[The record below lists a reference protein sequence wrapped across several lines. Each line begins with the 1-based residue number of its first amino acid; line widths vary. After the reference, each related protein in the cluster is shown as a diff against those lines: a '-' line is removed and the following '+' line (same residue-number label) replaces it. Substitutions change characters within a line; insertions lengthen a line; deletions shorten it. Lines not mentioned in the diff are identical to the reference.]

1 MRLHYLRSASLRAL
15 AGPYTHSVAP
25 SDRPPTS
32 LRPPTSPYQ
41 TCSPSLLHP
50 CRVVAPRVPN
60 PTTATLRNF
69 ISYASL
75 IIRRSFT
82 RFHASPPS
90 FPFFPPSYR
99 RRPSLFP
106 NLSRETKNSIFF
118 SFLGRKEILIRRMC
132 KIEREREREGGN
144 YISSRTIN
152 NEFKFRIIE
161 RAEMISHS

>member
-1 MRLHYLRSASLRAL
+1 MASPPLYRNGGENQSSLLSLSLSLHLRSPFAYMRLHYLRSASLRAL

-90 FPFFPPSYR
+90 FPHPIAAIPLYSRIFREKR
-99 RRPSLFP
+99 RIRS
-106 NLSRETKNSIFF
+106 
-118 SFLGRKEILIRRMC
+118 SFLPSAGK
-132 KIEREREREGGN
+132 
-144 YISSRTIN
+144 
-152 NEFKFRIIE
+152 KF
-161 RAEMISHS
+161 

>member
-1 MRLHYLRSASLRAL
+1 MASPPLYRNGGENQSSLLSLSLSLHLRSPFAYMRLHYLRSASLRAL

-50 CRVVAPRVPN
+50 RRVVAPRVPN

-82 RFHASPPS
+82 RFHTSPPS
-90 FPFFPPSYR
+90 FLFFPPSYR
-99 RRPSLFP
+99 SFSIPESFERNEEFDLPFFP
-106 NLSRETKNSIFF
+106 RQERNFNSKNV
-118 SFLGRKEILIRRMC
+118 
-132 KIEREREREGGN
+132 
-144 YISSRTIN
+144 
-152 NEFKFRIIE
+152 
-161 RAEMISHS
+161 